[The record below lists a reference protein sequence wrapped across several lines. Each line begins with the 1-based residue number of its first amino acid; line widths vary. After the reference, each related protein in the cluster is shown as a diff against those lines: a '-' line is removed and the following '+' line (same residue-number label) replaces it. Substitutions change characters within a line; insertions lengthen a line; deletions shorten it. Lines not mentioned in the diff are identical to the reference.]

1 MFFDCAIKHHAI
13 EIPQLTPSDR
23 ILEAARQLDS
33 AIKKQ
38 PKKAPMDE
46 LVVIELLRKLLLGE
60 IKEKHPPNSIQIL
73 KK

>member
-1 MFFDCAIKHHAI
+1 MPLQ
-13 EIPQLTPSDR
+13 IPQLTPAGR
-23 ILEAARQLDS
+23 ILEVACQLDS
-33 AIKKQ
+33 SISQ
-38 PKKAPMDE
+38 HPKKAPMDE